1 MKDETDRTPPGERGV
16 LAAASGC
23 LPLYVVVALGVL
35 GTLVWMAPV
44 ETPRHELPKKLGI
57 VDFLHDDSA
66 DFLVSLRTTLPLPFV
81 GSAADE
87 PLRAELPPM
96 QAPAMEA
103 PPSLG
108 DVSPLPD
115 SAVLPR
121 AEMLRM
127 PPGMQPQPTG
137 KEVQP

>member
-1 MKDETDRTPPGERGV
+1 MKDEADKLSPESRGM

-23 LPLYVVVALGVL
+23 LPLYVVAALAVL
-35 GTLVWMAPV
+35 GTLVWLAPV

-57 VDFLHDDSA
+57 VDFMRDDTA
-66 DFLVSLRTTLPLPFV
+66 DFLISLRSPLPLPFV

-96 QAPAMEA
+96 QPPTMEA
-103 PPSLG
+103 PPPLG

-127 PPGMQPQPTG
+127 PPGMQPQATG

>member
-1 MKDETDRTPPGERGV
+1 MKDEADKLNPESRGM
-16 LAAASGC
+16 LATASGC
-23 LPLYVVVALGVL
+23 LPLYVVVALAVL
-35 GTLVWMAPV
+35 GTLVWLAPV
-44 ETPRHELPKKLGI
+44 ETPRHELPKKLGM

-66 DFLVSLRTTLPLPFV
+66 DFLVSLRTPLPLPFV
-81 GSAADE
+81 GSAANE

-96 QAPAMEA
+96 QPPAMEA

-127 PPGMQPQPTG
+127 PPGMQPQLTG

>member
-1 MKDETDRTPPGERGV
+1 MKDEADKLTPESRGMP
-16 LAAASGC
+16 AAASGC

-103 PPSLG
+103 PPPLG

-127 PPGMQPQPTG
+127 PPGMQPQATG